1 MWEQTHFHREDISQ
15 PCNVALEY
23 LSTRENLQED
33 GTNHVTM
40 TIDDLTASLS
50 RTQFIFMQTIVDNL
64 FADIRDVSTKR
75 DEGKIVKVDTRK
87 RLRARYQINI
97 RASHLTLRQ
106 GKKNLALV
114 QIDRFSYTYENWTHK
129 FRTLIEGD
137 ALVIEDLSAERTQF
151 KTLVQP
157 RHNASRVSSEE
168 VHDNEAD
175 TEDEDDGAGVL
186 INEPNNNNNNQAQVP
201 KKKRKKRRL
210 PKQLRMIIDP
220 NRVDEEEHSGVELT
234 ESPGAVRQGLTTS
247 SLEQIKRI
255 ADKAARDDLNDKDR
269 K

>member
-1 MWEQTHFHREDISQ
+1 MWEQTHFKREEISQ

-23 LSTRENLQED
+23 LNTRENLQED

-75 DEGKIVKVDTRK
+75 DEGKIVKIDTRK

-97 RASHLTLRQ
+97 HASHLTLRQ

-114 QIDRFSYTYENWTHK
+114 HIDRFSYMYENWTHK

-137 ALVIEDLSAERTQF
+137 ALVIEDLSDERTQF
-151 KTLVQP
+151 RTLVQP
-157 RHNASRVSSEE
+157 RNRDQSEDMHAE
-168 VHDNEAD
+168 NEGD

-186 INEPNNNNNNQAQVP
+186 INEPNNNNNNNMPQQPA
-201 KKKRKKRRL
+201 KKRKKRRL

-220 NRVDEEEHSGVELT
+220 IRAEEEDHSGVELT
-234 ESPGAVRQGLTTS
+234 ESPGQVRLGLTMS
-247 SLEQIKRI
+247 SLEKIKRI
-255 ADKAARDDLNDKDR
+255 ANKADRDQLSDKDR